1 MTVMGWSNIG
11 VITPNINWQLYPI
24 TTVGS
29 ESFRITSHWN
39 IKPYYKLSAYL
50 GQFFV
55 VGSTVEVLTKPGKIY
70 PIKDTKQVIELII
83 PKDYKDDGIITRDI
97 GIKLSYPR
105 LGVYTH
111 DWQVEIDEYL

>member
-1 MTVMGWSNIG
+1 MGWSSIG
-11 VITPNINWQLYPI
+11 ILSPTINWQTYNVATI
-24 TTVGS
+24 GS
-29 ESFRITSHWN
+29 ETFRITNHWN

-55 VGSTVEVLTKPGKIY
+55 VNTEVVRPVKIY
-70 PIKDTKQVIELII
+70 PIKDTKQII
-83 PKDYKDDGIITRDI
+83 DLPIPYGYKEDGIIVRYI

-105 LGVYTH
+105 LGIHSH